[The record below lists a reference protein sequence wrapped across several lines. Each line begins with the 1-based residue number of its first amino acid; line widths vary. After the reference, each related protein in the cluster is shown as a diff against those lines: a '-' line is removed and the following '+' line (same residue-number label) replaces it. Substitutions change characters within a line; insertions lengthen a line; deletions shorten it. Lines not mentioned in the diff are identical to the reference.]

1 MEKEKTQIS
10 LTLAENESVIRTWCE
25 NCDDIQIRP
34 MKLGKTGGTGALLIY
49 VEVAVSCVMLKDSV
63 IGKLLNRLMEVPE
76 ADIPGVLSEN
86 QLGISDTL
94 EFDTLED
101 AFASMLAGNAVLFVD
116 GYDCAV
122 KIGSKGYPNM
132 GVQKAESEKVLRG
145 SNEGFS
151 DSVKTNTAL
160 VRKRLRTTDLKVEE
174 IHFGARSDTV
184 LALVYEKELIYPK
197 FLEEVKQQIAG
208 WEVDGVF
215 DSGMVEQLCEPQ
227 WKSPFPRFETT
238 ERPDRAAMEILD
250 GRILLL
256 CDNSPVGILFPA
268 SFDSFLKVSE
278 DRYHH
283 FLIVSFERLLRY
295 AAVFFALWISG
306 GYLAVTG
313 FHTQVL
319 PTKLLLAF
327 AEARK
332 GVPFPGI
339 LEILLMEFAFE
350 LIREAGVR
358 MPGPLGGTIG
368 IVGGLIIGDAAVSA
382 NLVSPMT
389 VVVVAVSALCSL
401 AIPNEE
407 FGAPFRLLKFGFI
420 LLGGWLG
427 IFGMVLGTFL
437 LAGHLAGLT
446 SFGIPYLMPFVGKG
460 LAATM
465 RRRIPYGGRRCIR
478 CGSGRSLQSAI
489 RECGCG
495 KTEKLRSRKK
505 NRKGESDA
513 CFRKMTEFHSAR
525 WNARSCSFCSA
536 RRSGSS
542 RRTAHRT
549 ACPVWQGFS
558 LDMGCWRCGAFISCA
573 LAGFTAAWKA

>member
-1 MEKEKTQIS
+1 M
-10 LTLAENESVIRTWCE
+10 
-25 NCDDIQIRP
+25 
-34 MKLGKTGGTGALLIY
+34 
-49 VEVAVSCVMLKDSV
+49 
-63 IGKLLNRLMEVPE
+63 
-76 ADIPGVLSEN
+76 
-86 QLGISDTL
+86 
-94 EFDTLED
+94 
-101 AFASMLAGNAVLFVD
+101 
-116 GYDCAV
+116 
-122 KIGSKGYPNM
+122 
-132 GVQKAESEKVLRG
+132 
-145 SNEGFS
+145 
-151 DSVKTNTAL
+151 
-160 VRKRLRTTDLKVEE
+160 EE

-295 AAVFFALWISG
+295 AAVFLALWISG

-368 IVGGLIIGDAAVSA
+368 IVGGLIIG
-382 NLVSPMT
+382 
-389 VVVVAVSALCSL
+389 
-401 AIPNEE
+401 
-407 FGAPFRLLKFGFI
+407 
-420 LLGGWLG
+420 
-427 IFGMVLGTFL
+427 
-437 LAGHLAGLT
+437 
-446 SFGIPYLMPFVGKG
+446 
-460 LAATM
+460 
-465 RRRIPYGGRRCIR
+465 R
-478 CGSGRSLQSAI
+478 CGGFRQSGEPDDR
-489 RECGCG
+489 RCGCG
-495 KTEKLRSRKK
+495 FGALFAGDSERRVRRTVPAAEIWLY
-505 NRKGESDA
+505 
-513 CFRKMTEFHSAR
+513 F
-525 WNARSCSFCSA
+525 A
-536 RRSGSS
+536 RRMARHFRHGARHISSRGSS
-542 RRTAHRT
+542 RRAYEFWHSLSDAVRRERT
-549 ACPVWQGFS
+549 CGLPCAEGFRMAAADAS
-558 LDMGCWRCGAFISCA
+558 DAGAAGLYKARSESAAAEKQKSCGAGRKTGKGRVTHVF
-573 LAGFTAAWKA
+573 GK

>member
-1 MEKEKTQIS
+1 MEQEKEKSSRNAKTQIS
-10 LTLAENESVIRTWCE
+10 LTLAENESVIRVWCE

-49 VEVAVSCVMLKDSV
+49 VEVAVSCVTLKDSV

-76 ADIPGVLSEN
+76 AEIPKFLSEN
-86 QLGISDTL
+86 QLGISDAL
-94 EFDTLED
+94 EFDTMEA

-116 GYDCAV
+116 RYDRAV

-160 VRKRLRTTDLKVEE
+160 VRKRLRTTSLKVEE
-174 IHFGARSDTV
+174 MHFGVRSDTV

-197 FLEEVKQQIAG
+197 FLERVKKQLAG

-227 WKSPFPRFETT
+227 WKSPFPCFETT

-283 FLIVSFERLLRY
+283 FWIASFERLLRY
-295 AAVFFALWISG
+295 IAVFLALWISG

-319 PTKLLLAF
+319 PTKLLLSF

-332 GVPFPGI
+332 GVPFPGM

-407 FGAPFRLLKFGFI
+407 FAAPFRLLKFGFI
-420 LLGGWLG
+420 FLGGWLG
-427 IFGMVLGTFL
+427 IFGMVLGSFL

-460 LAATM
+460 LAGYRAPKDSVWRPPLYRM
-465 RRRIPYGGRRCIR
+465 RERPVFAKRDQRVR
-478 CGSGRSLQSAI
+478 L
-489 RECGCG
+489 
-495 KTEKLRSRKK
+495 RKK
-505 NRKGESDA
+505 QKAVGTEEKQERGE
-513 CFRKMTEFHSAR
+513 
-525 WNARSCSFCSA
+525 
-536 RRSGSS
+536 
-542 RRTAHRT
+542 
-549 ACPVWQGFS
+549 
-558 LDMGCWRCGAFISCA
+558 
-573 LAGFTAAWKA
+573 

>member
-1 MEKEKTQIS
+1 M
-10 LTLAENESVIRTWCE
+10 
-25 NCDDIQIRP
+25 DH
-34 MKLGKTGGTGALLIY
+34 
-49 VEVAVSCVMLKDSV
+49 
-63 IGKLLNRLMEVPE
+63 
-76 ADIPGVLSEN
+76 
-86 QLGISDTL
+86 
-94 EFDTLED
+94 
-101 AFASMLAGNAVLFVD
+101 
-116 GYDCAV
+116 YDRAV
-122 KIGSKGYPNM
+122 KIGSKGYPNL

-295 AAVFFALWISG
+295 AAVFLALWISG

-460 LAATM
+460 LAGYHAPKDSVWRPPMHQM
-465 RRRIPYGGRRCIR
+465 RERPVFTKRDQRVR
-478 CGSGRSLQSAI
+478 
-489 RECGCG
+489 
-495 KTEKLRSRKK
+495 LRK
-505 NRKGESDA
+505 NRKAAEPEEKQERGE
-513 CFRKMTEFHSAR
+513 
-525 WNARSCSFCSA
+525 
-536 RRSGSS
+536 
-542 RRTAHRT
+542 
-549 ACPVWQGFS
+549 
-558 LDMGCWRCGAFISCA
+558 
-573 LAGFTAAWKA
+573 

>member
-1 MEKEKTQIS
+1 MKINREKSSVEDKQNQTFRENARDTANDIAKDDPQDNSKDHLRDHHPKDNSKDHPKDHLKDNPNDNSKNNLNDMPGKMPKSTMPVSRS
-10 LTLAENESVIRTWCE
+10 LGENETIIRTWCE

-34 MKLGKTGGTGALLIY
+34 MKIGEKGRTGALLLYI
-49 VEVAVSCVMLKDSV
+49 EVTVSCVTLEDSV

-76 ADIPGVLSEN
+76 AEIPVFLSEN
-86 QLGISDTL
+86 LLGVSDSL
-94 EFDTLED
+94 EFDRMED
-101 AFASMLAGNAVLFVD
+101 AFASMLAGNAILFVD
-116 GYDCAV
+116 GYDRAV
-122 KIGSKGYPNM
+122 KIGGKGYPNM

-145 SNEGFS
+145 SKEGFS

-174 IHFGARSDTV
+174 IHFGTRSDTV

-197 FLEEVKQQIAG
+197 FLEKVKEQLSRYAI
-208 WEVDGVF
+208 DGVF

-268 SFDSFLKVSE
+268 TFDGFLKVSE

-283 FLIVSFERLLRY
+283 FLIASFERLLRY
-295 AAVFFALWISG
+295 AAVFLALWISG
-306 GYLAVTG
+306 GYLAATG

-319 PTKLLLAF
+319 PTKFLLSV

-339 LEILLMEFAFE
+339 LEIFLMEFAFE

-389 VVVVAVSALCSL
+389 VVVVAVSALASL

-407 FGAPFRLLKFGFI
+407 FAAPFRLLKFGFI
-420 LLGGWLG
+420 LLGGFAG
-427 IFGMVLGTFL
+427 IFGMVLGSFC

-460 LAATM
+460 LADYHAPEDSLWRPPLHKM
-465 RRRIPYGGRRCIR
+465 RERPVF
-478 CGSGRSLQSAI
+478 AK
-489 RECGCG
+489 REQRVR
-495 KTEKLRSRKK
+495 LHRK
-505 NRKGESDA
+505 
-513 CFRKMTEFHSAR
+513 F
-525 WNARSCSFCSA
+525 
-536 RRSGSS
+536 
-542 RRTAHRT
+542 
-549 ACPVWQGFS
+549 
-558 LDMGCWRCGAFISCA
+558 
-573 LAGFTAAWKA
+573 

>member
-76 ADIPGVLSEN
+76 ADIPGALSEN
-86 QLGISDTL
+86 QLGISDAL
-94 EFDTLED
+94 EFDTMEA
-101 AFASMLAGNAVLFVD
+101 AFASMLAGNAILFVD
-116 GYDCAV
+116 HYDRAV
-122 KIGSKGYPNM
+122 KIGSKGYPNL

-295 AAVFFALWISG
+295 AAVFLALWISG

-332 GVPFPGI
+332 GVPFPG
-339 LEILLMEFAFE
+339 
-350 LIREAGVR
+350 
-358 MPGPLGGTIG
+358 
-368 IVGGLIIGDAAVSA
+368 
-382 NLVSPMT
+382 
-389 VVVVAVSALCSL
+389 VVVAVSALCSL

-460 LAATM
+460 LAGYHAPKDSVWRPPMHQM
-465 RRRIPYGGRRCIR
+465 RERPVFTKRDQRVR
-478 CGSGRSLQSAI
+478 
-489 RECGCG
+489 
-495 KTEKLRSRKK
+495 LRK
-505 NRKGESDA
+505 NRKAAEPEEKQERGE
-513 CFRKMTEFHSAR
+513 
-525 WNARSCSFCSA
+525 
-536 RRSGSS
+536 
-542 RRTAHRT
+542 
-549 ACPVWQGFS
+549 
-558 LDMGCWRCGAFISCA
+558 
-573 LAGFTAAWKA
+573 

>member
-1 MEKEKTQIS
+1 MFFMEFCRVYFSRWFFGSFQKEEKEGRRHGKEKTQIS

-76 ADIPGVLSEN
+76 ADIPGFSRKISSEFRTRWN
-86 QLGISDTL
+86 LTPSRMP
-94 EFDTLED
+94 
-101 AFASMLAGNAVLFVD
+101 FASMLAETPFSLWTVTTAPSKSVRRD
-116 GYDCAV
+116 IQIWESRKPSPRKCCAAQTRAF
-122 KIGSKGYPNM
+122 P
-132 GVQKAESEKVLRG
+132 
-145 SNEGFS
+145 

-295 AAVFFALWISG
+295 AAVFLTLWISG

-437 LAGHLAGLT
+437 LAGHLAGLM
-446 SFGIPYLMPFVGKG
+446 SFGIPLSDAVCRERTCG
-460 LAATM
+460 LPCAEGFRMAAAAASDAGAAGL
-465 RRRIPYGGRRCIR
+465 YKA
-478 CGSGRSLQSAI
+478 RSESAAA
-489 RECGCG
+489 E
-495 KTEKLRSRKK
+495 
-505 NRKGESDA
+505 NRKAAEPEEKQERGE
-513 CFRKMTEFHSAR
+513 
-525 WNARSCSFCSA
+525 
-536 RRSGSS
+536 
-542 RRTAHRT
+542 
-549 ACPVWQGFS
+549 
-558 LDMGCWRCGAFISCA
+558 
-573 LAGFTAAWKA
+573 

>member
-1 MEKEKTQIS
+1 MEEEKTQIS

-76 ADIPGVLSEN
+76 ADIPGFSRKISSEFRTRWN
-86 QLGISDTL
+86 LTPRGCL
-94 EFDTLED
+94 CLD
-101 AFASMLAGNAVLFVD
+101 AAGNAVLFVD

-132 GVQKAESEKVLRG
+132 ESRKPSPRKCCAALTRL
-145 SNEGFS
+145 FRF
-151 DSVKTNTAL
+151 VKTNTAL

-174 IHFGARSDTV
+174 IHFGAHSDTV

-215 DSGMVEQLCEPQ
+215 DSGMVEQLCGPQ

-295 AAVFFALWISG
+295 AAVFLALWISG

-420 LLGGWLG
+420 LLGGWIG

-460 LAATM
+460 LAGYHAPKDSVWRPPLHQM
-465 RRRIPYGGRRCIR
+465 RERPVFTKRNQRVR
-478 CGSGRSLQSAI
+478 
-489 RECGCG
+489 
-495 KTEKLRSRKK
+495 LRK
-505 NRKGESDA
+505 NRKAAEPEEKQERGE
-513 CFRKMTEFHSAR
+513 
-525 WNARSCSFCSA
+525 
-536 RRSGSS
+536 
-542 RRTAHRT
+542 
-549 ACPVWQGFS
+549 
-558 LDMGCWRCGAFISCA
+558 
-573 LAGFTAAWKA
+573 

>member
-295 AAVFFALWISG
+295 AAVFLALWISG

-332 GVPFPGI
+332 GVPFPVPAA
-339 LEILLMEFAFE
+339 EI
-350 LIREAGVR
+350 
-358 MPGPLGGTIG
+358 
-368 IVGGLIIGDAAVSA
+368 
-382 NLVSPMT
+382 
-389 VVVVAVSALCSL
+389 
-401 AIPNEE
+401 
-407 FGAPFRLLKFGFI
+407 RLHF
-420 LLGGWLG
+420 
-427 IFGMVLGTFL
+427 
-437 LAGHLAGLT
+437 
-446 SFGIPYLMPFVGKG
+446 
-460 LAATM
+460 
-465 RRRIPYGGRRCIR
+465 
-478 CGSGRSLQSAI
+478 
-489 RECGCG
+489 
-495 KTEKLRSRKK
+495 
-505 NRKGESDA
+505 
-513 CFRKMTEFHSAR
+513 
-525 WNARSCSFCSA
+525 A
-536 RRSGSS
+536 RRMARHFRHGARHVSSRGSS
-542 RRTAHRT
+542 RRAYEFWYSLSDAVRRERT
-549 ACPVWQGFS
+549 CGLPCAEGFRMAAAAAS
-558 LDMGCWRCGAFISCA
+558 DAGAAGLYKARSESAAAEKQKSCGAGRKTGKGRVTHVF
-573 LAGFTAAWKA
+573 GK